1 MSHIR
6 RIAHQNKTMLLK
18 TASYYV
24 IPHLRGCHGGLR
36 RHGQFARVAHAELA
50 GTQVQ
55 AVAFFFHEKAWARK
69 QNAPVAQT
77 CPSGCLTTAEHHH
90 DTRPLE

>member
-24 IPHLRGCHGGLR
+24 IHLC
-36 RHGQFARVAHAELA
+36 VAPMVAYAVTNKIKKTKTINLQE
-50 GTQVQ
+50 TTVQ

-69 QNAPVAQT
+69 QNAPVAQAA
-77 CPSGCLTTAEHHH
+77 PAVA
-90 DTRPLE
+90 